1 MVNSALLVGNAW
13 VTGLKMVLD
22 FGWDNEADLDGPD
35 DIIGFDLTDANEACL
50 TGAAGLAE
58 ADEACLTGA
67 AGLTE
72 ADEACLTGA
81 GFTEADEACLT
92 GAAGFAEAFLTGAEE
107 VVNKL
112 LIESPPTM
120 ISSVR
125 P

>member
-35 DIIGFDLTDANEACL
+35 DVIGFDLTDANEACF
-50 TGAAGLAE
+50 
-58 ADEACLTGA
+58 TGA